1 MQPFHEAPPHA
12 PDTTY
17 VLLTLNCEGVADNP
31 LVRDALTAL
40 IRKVMREVGL
50 AAFVLKKTFAPGGR
64 EIHVLL
70 SRGGQIDQIERRALR
85 AVRAIYQGAGE
96 LDREILERW
105 IWLHPISPISACI
118 SIGEASITSR
128 LAEGRL
134 YTQADALCGAGPFPT
149 WRLETAVYSTIHDNG
164 PFAIAELSVFRK
176 VQAEGVWCY
185 ETRVGPCRVM
195 RPRRAHLSRLD
206 QPLGHGVNHDQ
217 PGLARI
223 G

>member
-1 MQPFHEAPPHA
+1 MQPFNEAAHHA

-17 VLLTLNCEGVADNP
+17 VLLTLTCEGAADNP
-31 LVRDALTAL
+31 LVQDALAAL
-40 IRKVMREVGL
+40 IRKAMREVGL
-50 AAFVLKKTFAPGGR
+50 AAFVLKKTFALGGR

-70 SRGGQIDQIERRALR
+70 SPGVRTDQVERRVLR

-105 IWLHPISPISACI
+105 IWLHPVSPISACI
-118 SIGEASITSR
+118 SVGEASITSR
-128 LAEGRL
+128 LTEGRL

-176 VQAEGVWCY
+176 VLAEGVWCY
-185 ETRVGPCRVM
+185 ETRVGPRRVAG
-195 RPRRAHLSRLD
+195 RRRLPVSRLD
-206 QPLGHGVNHDQ
+206 QPQGHDVNHHQ